1 MWLSYHDAL
10 SYARWAGVDLP
21 TEAEWLYA
29 CRAGSTTKFFWGDV
43 VDDRYVWHRCNTGGT
58 GTRPVA
64 TTLPN
69 AWGLY
74 DMVGNAWEYCKTFD
88 NDAYFVL
95 RGASWTRCPQYRTRQ
110 GTMTDNL
117 LEEAVAPRCQRFDPN
132 PKFPPYL
139 WDDDRGFRCIRRVP
153 AERRPRPRGP
163 CEYARLS
170 PERDCKSCT
179 SIAPQRSRTMDF
191 GLTDKKHAELEA
203 RMAALGLREADLEEK
218 FIHSSGPGGQR
229 VNKTASCV
237 YLKHLPTGLEVK
249 MQQERQ
255 QRLNRYYARKRM
267 CELLEERTLGSKSPA
282 ALKAE
287 KIRKQKQRRRRRSSS
302 A

>member
-1 MWLSYHDAL
+1 MTFVWVPAGSFTAQVPAERTGANEPDKTVPTEMTFAEGFWLGRTEVTVEQFQQFVKATGYVTEAEKAGNRFTWKSPGFPQREDHPVVWLSYHDAL
-10 SYARWAGVDLP
+10 SYAQWAGVDLP

-117 LEEAVAPRCQRFDPN
+117 LEEAVEPRLQRFDPN
-132 PKFPPYL
+132 PKFPPYP
-139 WDDDRGFRCIRRVP
+139 WDDDRGFRCIKRVSTQT
-153 AERRPRPRGP
+153 E
-163 CEYARLS
+163 
-170 PERDCKSCT
+170 
-179 SIAPQRSRTMDF
+179 
-191 GLTDKKHAELEA
+191 
-203 RMAALGLREADLEEK
+203 
-218 FIHSSGPGGQR
+218 
-229 VNKTASCV
+229 
-237 YLKHLPTGLEVK
+237 
-249 MQQERQ
+249 
-255 QRLNRYYARKRM
+255 
-267 CELLEERTLGSKSPA
+267 
-282 ALKAE
+282 
-287 KIRKQKQRRRRRSSS
+287 
-302 A
+302 